1 MTKTYVTL
9 TKYGAW
15 VATRRRLVAQ
25 IAGRPGWTV
34 QETKTDA

>member
-15 VATRRRLVAQ
+15 LAARRRLLEQ
-25 IAGRPGWTV
+25 IAGKTGWTV
-34 QETKTDA
+34 QEAGDA